1 MKQVYSIIKRPL
13 LTEKSSIE
21 RMNRNRFF
29 FEVDIR
35 ATKKQIKEAVKKLFN
50 VTPVDVRTMIV
61 RGKTRYIG
69 RTLSKKPNWKKAIVT
84 LKQGEHID
92 IFERT

>member
-1 MKQVYSIIKRPL
+1 MMGMYSIIKRPL
-13 LTEKSSIE
+13 LTEKSTVE

-50 VTPVDVRTMIV
+50 VNVIDVRTMRV

>member
-1 MKQVYSIIKRPL
+1 MKEIYSIIKRPI
-13 LTEKSSIE
+13 LTEKSTIE
-21 RMNRNRFF
+21 RMNRNRYY
-29 FEVDIR
+29 FEVDIG

-50 VTPVDVRTMIV
+50 VNVIDVRTMRV

-84 LKQGEHID
+84 LKEGEHID

>member
-1 MKQVYSIIKRPL
+1 MMEIYTIIKRPL
-13 LTEKSSIE
+13 LTEKSAVE

-29 FEVDIR
+29 FEVDIK

-50 VTPVDVRTMIV
+50 VTPIDVRTMIV